1 MKIDCLY
8 FDGCPSW
15 EHGLANLQAALA
27 AEKINPEV
35 HLIMIEDEE
44 EATREKFLGS
54 PSFRLNGQD
63 LWPEERRRYTMN
75 CRVYATDKGL
85 QGYPT
90 SEMFRGKIKAFLNNF
105 PGPA

>member
-1 MKIDCLY
+1 MRIDLLC

-15 EHGLANLQAALA
+15 EHGLANLKAALE
-27 AEKINPEV
+27 AEAINSDV
-35 HLIMIEDEE
+35 HLIMIKDDE
-44 EATREKFLGS
+44 EATRERFLGS
-54 PSFRLNGQD
+54 PSFRIDGQE

-90 SEMFRGKIKAFLNNF
+90 PEMFREKIRAFLNN
-105 PGPA
+105 PPDPA

>member
-1 MKIDCLY
+1 MKIDLLY

-15 EHGLANLQAALA
+15 ERGLANLQAALA
-27 AEKINPEV
+27 AEKISSDI
-35 HLIMIEDEE
+35 HLIEVKDDT
-44 EATREKFLGS
+44 EAAREKFLGS
-54 PSFRLNGQD
+54 PSFRINGQD

-90 SEMFRGKIKAFLNNF
+90 PEMFREKVRAFLNNL
-105 PGPA
+105 PGPI